1 MQPFPMLDRKYQPG
15 TVIIQCLVTNGVSV
29 QSLTIVASIW
39 TTAMAVNQTVIVI
52 EILEELL
59 QTMTFLARSLS

>member
-1 MQPFPMLDRKYQPG
+1 MQPFQMLDRKYQRG
-15 TVIIQCLVTNGVSV
+15 TVIIRCLVTNGVSV